1 MNSLKLKAIELA
13 QSDVKQAKE
22 IEAYLK
28 DEAVVVEAD
37 TAKAESPTDDKGN
50 TGNCNTGY
58 SNTGYWNTGY
68 WNTGNWNTGHRNT
81 GNRNTGNRNTGHSNT
96 GNWNTG
102 HSNTGNWNTG
112 NRNTG
117 NRNTGNR
124 NTGNCNTGHSNTGN
138 WNTTNFSNGF
148 FNTEE
153 VEIINVFDKPCMKSV
168 WDEASKPLCLYFK
181 LTEWIDESDMSDVE
195 KQENPS
201 FSCTGGYLK
210 KYDYKEA
217 FTKSVTEASKEERD
231 LIRALPNFNNEK
243 FLEISGVDLSQLD

>member
-50 TGNCNTGY
+50 TGNCNTGH

-81 GNRNTGNRNTGHSNT
+81 GNRNTGNR
-96 GNWNTG
+96 
-102 HSNTGNWNTG
+102 
-112 NRNTG
+112 
-117 NRNTGNR
+117 
-124 NTGNCNTGHSNTGN
+124 NTGHSNTGN

-210 KYDYKEA
+210 EYDYKEA